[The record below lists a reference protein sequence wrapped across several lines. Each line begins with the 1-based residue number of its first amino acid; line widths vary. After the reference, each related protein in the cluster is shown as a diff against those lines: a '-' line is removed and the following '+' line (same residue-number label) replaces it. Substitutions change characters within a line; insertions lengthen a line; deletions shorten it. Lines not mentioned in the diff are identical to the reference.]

1 MLRTMPSASETV
13 AIEPGPV
20 RAGDAAAE
28 VGHGGDHRRPALGR
42 HVAIGAIIA
51 VRVEMQISGSAQSRD
66 ATIA

>member
-13 AIEPGPV
+13 AIEPQV
-20 RAGDAAAE
+20 RCAPGDAAAE

-51 VRVEMQISGSAQSRD
+51 VRGGNADFRLR
-66 ATIA
+66 AKP